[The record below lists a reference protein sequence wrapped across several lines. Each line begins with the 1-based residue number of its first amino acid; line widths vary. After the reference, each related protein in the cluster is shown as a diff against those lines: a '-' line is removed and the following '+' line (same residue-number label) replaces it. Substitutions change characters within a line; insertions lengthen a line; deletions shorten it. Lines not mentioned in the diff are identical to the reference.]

1 MLEAARGA
9 DALLVLT
16 EWAEF
21 RQLAW
26 AELAAVMRKP
36 AWLFDA
42 RAICDSPAARAAGLH
57 VWTVGEG

>member
-1 MLEAARGA
+1 
-9 DALLVLT
+9 
-16 EWAEF
+16 
-21 RQLAW
+21 LAW